1 MSQMQNIPEGVSF
14 DDPSIPNYSLLT
26 MIQPPYLPKAAQIG
40 GLPTVSVDV
49 PALAVLL
56 SIYIGFAVTNMTIF
70 QRNRLRGHMFRPSVL
85 LFGFCM
91 ARIVTCILRIAWA
104 THRTNVRLAIA
115 AGIFINAGILILYL
129 VNLALAH
136 RVFKAK
142 RPQFR
147 WHAALALAI
156 KVLYALIVGALI
168 MVITATVLSFYTL
181 NMKTRRTTR
190 DIQLAAITYLLV
202 ISVLPLPFLAV
213 AFLPPQDHH
222 ETTLGKGSMQSKALI
237 ITSSATLCILI
248 AGFKAGTAWET
259 PRPIDHPAWFDTKA
273 AFYVFNFTLEILA
286 LATLT
291 LSRIDK
297 HFYVPK
303 VSKGTEGEWREE
315 NMSNENNASGRAS
328 SEAKLATEL

>member
-1 MSQMQNIPEGVSF
+1 MV
-14 DDPSIPNYSLLT
+14 
-26 MIQPPYLPKAAQIG
+26 QPPYLPRAAQVG

-56 SIYIGFAVTNMTIF
+56 AIYIGFAVTNMTIF
-70 QRNRLRGHMFRPSVL
+70 QRNRKRNHMFRPSAL

-91 ARIVTCILRIAWA
+91 ARIATCVLRIAWS
-104 THRTNVRLAIA
+104 TRHTNVRLAIA

-129 VNLALAH
+129 INLALAH

-147 WHAALALAI
+147 FHNALDRAVI
-156 KVLYALIVGALI
+156 GLYVLIVVALI

-181 NMKTRRTTR
+181 NTKTRQTAR

-202 ISVLPLPFLAV
+202 ITVLPFPMLAA
-213 AFLPPQDHH
+213 AFLTKKGHY
-222 ETTLGKGSMQSKALI
+222 EAELGKGSMQTKTI
-237 ITSSATLCILI
+237 IIMTSSALCMLI
-248 AGFKAGTAWET
+248 AGFKAGTAWEN
-259 PRPIDHPAWFDTKA
+259 PRPIDHPAWYHSKA

-297 HFYVPK
+297 QFYIPK
-303 VSKGTEGEWREE
+303 ADKDVENGSRTE
-315 NMSNENNASGRAS
+315 NISNDDIVSGRAS
-328 SEAKLATEL
+328 SEKNLATKL